1 MVEWL
6 RFIYL
11 RGKELSSME
20 KIIAVERNHM
30 GDIIS
35 FKTSNG
41 RVISYRKA
49 LMDIENCVIGGVEVT
64 ENEKQEEDLSLSIID
79 SFENYPPIF

>member
-1 MVEWL
+1 
-6 RFIYL
+6 
-11 RGKELSSME
+11 ME
-20 KIIAVERNHM
+20 TIIAVERNFS

-49 LMDIENCVIGGVEVT
+49 IMEIQLGNINGVQMEENVD
-64 ENEKQEEDLSLSIID
+64 EEGALLAIVDTFE
-79 SFENYPPIF
+79 SFPTIYN

>member
-1 MVEWL
+1 
-6 RFIYL
+6 
-11 RGKELSSME
+11 
-20 KIIAVERNHM
+20 M

-49 LMDIENCVIGGVEVT
+49 LLDIETGVIDGVDVV
-64 ENEKQEEDLSLSIID
+64 ENEREQEDLSYSIID
-79 SFENYPPIF
+79 NFDNYPPIF

>member
-1 MVEWL
+1 
-6 RFIYL
+6 
-11 RGKELSSME
+11 ME

>member
-1 MVEWL
+1 
-6 RFIYL
+6 
-11 RGKELSSME
+11 ME

-49 LMDIENCVIGGVEVT
+49 LMDIETGVINGVDVV
-64 ENEKQEEDLSLSIID
+64 ENESEEEEISFSIID
-79 SFENYPPIF
+79 SFDNYPPIF

>member
-1 MVEWL
+1 
-6 RFIYL
+6 
-11 RGKELSSME
+11 ME

-30 GDIIS
+30 GDIVS

-49 LMDIENCVIGGVEVT
+49 LMDIETGVIGGVEVI
-64 ENEKQEEDLSLSIID
+64 ENDKQEENISYSIID
-79 SFENYPPIF
+79 SFDNYPPIF

>member
-1 MVEWL
+1 
-6 RFIYL
+6 
-11 RGKELSSME
+11 ME
-20 KIIAVERNHM
+20 KIIAVERNHL

-49 LMDIENCVIGGVEVT
+49 LLDIETGVIDGVEVV
-64 ENEKQEEDLSLSIID
+64 ENERKEEDLSFSIID
-79 SFENYPPIF
+79 NFDNYPPIY

>member
-1 MVEWL
+1 
-6 RFIYL
+6 
-11 RGKELSSME
+11 ME
-20 KIIAVERNHM
+20 KIIAVERNHL

-49 LMDIENCVIGGVEVT
+49 LLDIETGVINGVEVV
-64 ENEKQEEDLSLSIID
+64 ENERKEEDLSFSIID
-79 SFENYPPIF
+79 NFDNYPPIY

>member
-1 MVEWL
+1 
-6 RFIYL
+6 
-11 RGKELSSME
+11 ME
-20 KIIAVERNHM
+20 KIVAVERNYM

-49 LMDIENCVIGGVEVT
+49 LLDIETGIIDGVEIM
-64 ENEKQEEDLSLSIID
+64 ENEREQEDLPYSIID
-79 SFENYPPIF
+79 NFDNYPPIF

>member
-1 MVEWL
+1 L
-6 RFIYL
+6 
-11 RGKELSSME
+11 E
-20 KIIAVERNHM
+20 KIIAVERNHL

-49 LMDIENCVIGGVEVT
+49 LLDIETGVIDGVEVV
-64 ENEKQEEDLSLSIID
+64 ENERKEEDLSFSIID
-79 SFENYPPIF
+79 NFDNYPPIY

>member
-1 MVEWL
+1 
-6 RFIYL
+6 
-11 RGKELSSME
+11 ME
-20 KIIAVERNHM
+20 KIIAVERNHL

-49 LMDIENCVIGGVEVT
+49 LLDIETGVIDGVEVV
-64 ENEKQEEDLSLSIID
+64 ENERKEEDLSFSIID
-79 SFENYPPIF
+79 NFDNYPLSIN

>member
-1 MVEWL
+1 
-6 RFIYL
+6 
-11 RGKELSSME
+11 ME

-49 LMDIENCVIGGVEVT
+49 LMDIETGVIEGVVVT
-64 ENEKQEEDLSLSIID
+64 ENVQEEEDLSFSIID
-79 SFENYPPIF
+79 SFDNYPPIF

>member
-1 MVEWL
+1 
-6 RFIYL
+6 
-11 RGKELSSME
+11 ME

-30 GDIIS
+30 GDIVS

-49 LMDIENCVIGGVEVT
+49 LMDIETGVIGGSKLLKT
-64 ENEKQEEDLSLSIID
+64 IYKRRI
-79 SFENYPPIF
+79 YPILL

>member
-1 MVEWL
+1 
-6 RFIYL
+6 
-11 RGKELSSME
+11 ME
-20 KIIAVERNHM
+20 KIIAVERNYM

-49 LMDIENCVIGGVEVT
+49 LMDIETGVIEGVEIT
-64 ENEKQEEDLSLSIID
+64 ENVQEEEDLSFSIID
-79 SFENYPPIF
+79 SFDNYPSIF